1 MARSRSLKPDFWT
14 SPQINRLSEGA
25 ALSFCGLWNYAD
37 CHGIHSADAERL
49 KMEIAPGRPDVTHEV
64 LSARIVEMIEQGL
77 VREYEVD
84 GETYWIITGWAK
96 HQYPWKP
103 HYRYPLPPD
112 YDEAPAKGGQRP
124 ATVATVSDKVKV
136 KDSNTKDTNKD
147 KKAPPAGGTL
157 GRFKD
162 VSDVYPAHRKKNLA
176 TARTYWAKHHCDAIA
191 DTIVADVIE
200 RQAKDVDWL
209 RGAIPH
215 LPTYINQRRW
225 NDPIEEESHADRNH
239 KDRQGGRRGPETTQ
253 DRIKRANPGAFKS
266 PPAATVTPLRSI
278 PADDDWP
285 EEA

>member
-14 SPQINRLSEGA
+14 SPQIIALSEGA
-25 ALSFCGLWNYAD
+25 ALCFCGLWNYCD
-37 CHGIHSADAERL
+37 CHGIHPADPLRLKLEIAAGRPEVTPEVMAER
-49 KMEIAPGRPDVTHEV
+49 VQ
-64 LSARIVEMIEQGL
+64 EMIAQGL

-84 GETYWIITGWAK
+84 GQHYWMVTGWAK

-103 HYRYPLPPD
+103 HYRHPVPAD
-112 YDEAPAKGGQRP
+112 FEEAPATIGQRP
-124 ATVATVSDKVKV
+124 PPLATVSNKGKG
-136 KDSNTKDTNKD
+136 KDTNKDTNKD
-147 KKAPPAGGTL
+147 KKAPSPGGAL

-162 VSDVYPAHRKKNLA
+162 LSDVYPKHRKKNL
-176 TARTYWAKHHCDAIA
+176 TKAREYWASHHCEDIA

-215 LPTYINQRRW
+215 IATYVNQRRW

-253 DRIKRANPGAFKS
+253 DRIKRANPGAFK
-266 PPAATVTPLRSI
+266 PKPAANVTPLRSI
-278 PADDDWP
+278 PPDWP
-285 EEA
+285 DEA